1 MIFLPAGF
9 ITGKEEMILEETR
22 MTLAQS
28 DFVVT
33 GAGPALLESDPDHF
47 ILAIPKHSTIFE
59 KKKFIQIPTQFQVHN
74 NLRHI

>member
-1 MIFLPAGF
+1 
-9 ITGKEEMILEETR
+9 

-33 GAGPALLESDPDHF
+33 GAGPALLESDQDHF

-59 KKKFIQIPTQFQVHN
+59 KKIHSDNNSVSSSQQFKTYLV
-74 NLRHI
+74 

>member
-9 ITGKEEMILEETR
+9 ITGKEEMILEEAR

-28 DFVVT
+28 DFVLT

-59 KKKFIQIPTQFQVHN
+59 KKNSFRYQLSFKFTTI
-74 NLRHI
+74 